1 MAQRQFR
8 YRTTALTGPWR
19 GSFDQAVEDAARAGQ
34 ILFDQDKQSDF
45 RWVVPGQIEQKGGA
59 EARVSRRL

>member
-1 MAQRQFR
+1 MAHRQFR

-34 ILFDQDKQSDF
+34 ILFDQDRQTDF
-45 RWVVPGQIEQKGGA
+45 RWVVPGRIEQKG
-59 EARVSRRL
+59 EADLREGRRL